1 MIFSNKIV
9 ALRRYVRL
17 PQQEMFFPFRLRL
30 KQRTLFWIRCPAH
43 TRTKWVK
50 TGICKNLTICRL
62 YKSTTCK
69 LTMCRLYKSTT
80 CNLTVCVY
88 KSTTC
93 NLTMC
98 RLPLDISV
106 RLNITWL
113 SSKWLIRI
121 LQILNLEFRILNF
134 EWSLWSFVELQVSI
148 NRTYINA

>member
-17 PQQEMFFPFRLRL
+17 PQQEMLFPFRLRL

-80 CNLTVCVY
+80 CNLT
-88 KSTTC
+88 
-93 NLTMC
+93 MC

-113 SSKWLIRI
+113 SSHWLIRI

-134 EWSLWSFVELQVSI
+134 
-148 NRTYINA
+148 